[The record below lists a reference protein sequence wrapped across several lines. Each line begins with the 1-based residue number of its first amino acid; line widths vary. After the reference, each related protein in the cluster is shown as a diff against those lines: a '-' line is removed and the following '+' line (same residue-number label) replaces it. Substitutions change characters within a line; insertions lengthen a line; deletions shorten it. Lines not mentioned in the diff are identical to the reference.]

1 MIKKYKKK
9 GILFWITGLSGSGKT
24 TLAKKLFP
32 YINKKYGLSVHLDG
46 DNLRKILDLHG
57 YSFKDRVSNS
67 KKFTKIAKLLTDQ
80 GINVVFSI
88 IGLINKTRS
97 WNKKNIKKYIEIYI
111 KSDVKKIISLNKKKI
126 YKNKKNIVGINIK
139 PQFPKNPDI
148 IIDNNFNKSLNKME
162 IELRSKI
169 DKIIKKKN
177 Y

>member
-67 KKFTKIAKLLTDQ
+67 KKFTKVAKLLTDQ

-126 YKNKKNIVGINIK
+126 YKSKKNIVGINIR

-148 IIDNNFNKSLNKME
+148 IIDNTFNKSLNKLE
-162 IELRSKI
+162 KELRSKI

-177 Y
+177 F

>member
-67 KKFTKIAKLLTDQ
+67 KKFTKVAKLLTDQ

>member
-32 YINKKYGLSVHLDG
+32 YINKKYGLSVHLAG

-67 KKFTKIAKLLTDQ
+67 KKFTKVAKLLTDQ

>member
-67 KKFTKIAKLLTDQ
+67 KKFTKVAKLLTDQ

-126 YKNKKNIVGINIK
+126 YKSKKNIVGINIR

-148 IIDNNFNKSLNKME
+148 IIDNTFNKSLNKLE
-162 IELRSKI
+162 KELRSKI

>member
-46 DNLRKILDLHG
+46 DNLRKMLDLHG

-67 KKFTKIAKLLTDQ
+67 KKFTKVAKLLTDQ

>member
-1 MIKKYKKK
+1 M
-9 GILFWITGLSGSGKT
+9 
-24 TLAKKLFP
+24 FP

-67 KKFTKIAKLLTDQ
+67 KKFTKVAKLLTDQ

-126 YKNKKNIVGINIK
+126 YKSKKNIVGINIR

-148 IIDNNFNKSLNKME
+148 IIDNTFNKSLNKLE
-162 IELRSKI
+162 KELRSKI

>member
-1 MIKKYKKK
+1 MDNWSLRI
-9 GILFWITGLSGSGKT
+9 WQNHSC
-24 TLAKKLFP
+24 KKLFP

-67 KKFTKIAKLLTDQ
+67 KKFTKVAKLLTDQ

-126 YKNKKNIVGINIK
+126 YKSKKNIVGINIR

-148 IIDNNFNKSLNKME
+148 IIDNTFNKSLNKLE
-162 IELRSKI
+162 KELRSKI